1 MVYFYIAFAVFILYT
16 FNTLTDKFCTKSEM
30 STEKSNKVY
39 RTINISMLI
48 LLFSSYYEVF
58 HLY

>member
-1 MVYFYIAFAVFILYT
+1 MIYFYIGFAVFIFYS
-16 FNTLTDKFCTKSEM
+16 FNSLTHKFCTKSEM
-30 STEKSNKVY
+30 SAEKSSKVY
-39 RTINISMLI
+39 RTINVSMLI